1 MLVFGL
7 FIAWWYARRRAI
19 AEGVDPSHIDLA
31 VPLVFLI
38 SILGVWLLPMISL
51 GDALISGH
59 AGEYQNRFCLFG
71 LLFVAAPTLF
81 AYCRATGLGY
91 RRMLDLLALP
101 AVLWLVCLRVGCFLA
116 GCCWGDVATKFETGK
131 SLLAAPVQTV
141 PWLTGDWVWSA
152 VSFPQGSPAYQQH
165 IILGLIG
172 TGATESVPVHPTQIY
187 ELAYLLVLWVV
198 LRTMESRTLLPGYL
212 AIATLAGYTLG
223 RFVIEFL
230 RADSGISLGN
240 LTFTQLLCAML
251 FAGCAFAFG
260 KMKTVNGSLYRI

>member
-59 AGEYQNRFCLFG
+59 AGEHQNRFCLFG

-141 PWLTGDWVWSA
+141 PWLTGLVCSPQASRWRGIPVAVYGIPLSA
-152 VSFPQGSPAYQQH
+152 VQPREP
-165 IILGLIG
+165 
-172 TGATESVPVHPTQIY
+172 ED
-187 ELAYLLVLWVV
+187 
-198 LRTMESRTLLPGYL
+198 R
-212 AIATLAGYTLG
+212 
-223 RFVIEFL
+223 
-230 RADSGISLGN
+230 RARKSE
-240 LTFTQLLCAML
+240 
-251 FAGCAFAFG
+251 
-260 KMKTVNGSLYRI
+260 